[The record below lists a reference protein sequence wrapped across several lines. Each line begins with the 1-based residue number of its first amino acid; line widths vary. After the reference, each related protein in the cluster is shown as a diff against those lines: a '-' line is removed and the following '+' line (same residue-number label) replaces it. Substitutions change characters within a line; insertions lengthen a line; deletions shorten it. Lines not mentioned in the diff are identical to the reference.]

1 MADSQAQERLRYW
14 QALHQISREAHTAA
28 GEEFLAR
35 LTCTLAEAI
44 EADYVMVGQLV
55 SHHAQP
61 ETELVRSLAV
71 AERNGKQAHPTGNFT
86 YAYAGTPCEQVIRK
100 QLYVVGRGLP
110 QIYPNDG
117 MLRDQNIEAYAGI
130 PLRCSR
136 GSPQGLLMA
145 LFRRPLE
152 RADSDRVREALEVFG
167 LHSATEVERLRNRE
181 QLQQSQYFAEVGFH
195 NSPLAMLI
203 IDRTGRVRRVNRTFR
218 EHFGL
223 FEARIRNTDVQALFP
238 QAEKEKV
245 AQCLQH
251 LLEQQATHLALET
264 RLLDSDFASRDIM
277 LDAYALNDLE
287 GRVRNIVFQIEDI
300 AEKKTSEREIR
311 KLLRSIESSPV
322 ATVITDRDANIEYTN
337 RRFTELTG
345 FNQEEALGQK
355 PNINSSGETPQETYE
370 VMWKT
375 LQNGEQWQGELLNQ
389 RKDGSLYWAR
399 TTIFPILDGNGNIE
413 NYVSLQ
419 EDFSEARSLSKR
431 LQYEATHDQ
440 LTGLINR
447 REFQRRLEDA
457 IARANTDLSTH
468 ALCFLDLDQF
478 KLLNDT
484 AGHLA
489 GDALL
494 TRIGQTL
501 LNKVRRNDTAARL
514 GGDEF
519 AVILT
524 DCGIDKAREIAMSLR
539 DAIASINFPW
549 EDRVYTV
556 GVSVGIT
563 RINGDITDP
572 VELIKQ
578 VDAACYSSKESG
590 RSSVTV
596 YRPDDVNMRQRRA
609 ESSWVPQIRAALE
622 QKRFRLY
629 LQPITRLAQDSSTL
643 PDYEVLVRLVDA
655 NGQIIAPG
663 EFLPAAERY
672 GLASAI
678 DKAVFDDLYATLTQR
693 PELRRSSGVFSV
705 NLSGL
710 SLTRVDLLEHI
721 VHTIQNGDLDA
732 GKFQFE
738 VTETAAISNITDA
751 RRFMETL
758 QDIGCRLV
766 LDDFGRGLSSFAYL
780 KNLPVNVLKIDGLFV
795 REMLRN
801 KDDHNMVRMINE
813 LAHSLQL
820 ETIAEYIESEEILK
834 AVRELGIDYAQGYF
848 IARPRDIDTIP

>member
-1 MADSQAQERLRYW
+1 MAESTATERSHYW
-14 QALHQISREAHTAA
+14 QALHEISRDMHTAT
-28 GEEFLAR
+28 GEEFLSR
-35 LTCTLAEAI
+35 LTCTLAEI
-44 EADYVMVGQLV
+44 LEADYVMVGQLI
-55 SHHAQP
+55 SHHEEP

-71 AERNGKQAHPTGNFT
+71 AERHDKQARPTGNFT
-86 YAYAGTPCEQVIRK
+86 YAYEGTPCEQVIRK
-100 QLYVVGRGLP
+100 HLYVVDRDLP
-110 QIYPNDG
+110 RIYPHDG
-117 MLRDQNIEAYAGI
+117 VLRDHNIEAYAGI

-136 GSPQGLLMA
+136 GFPQGLLMA

-152 RADSDRVREALEVFG
+152 RADSDRIREALEVFG
-167 LHSATEVERLRNRE
+167 LHSATEVERLRTRQ
-181 QLQQSQYFAEVGFH
+181 QLQQSQYYAEEGFH

-223 FEARIRNTDVQALFP
+223 FEAKIRDTDVQALFP

-245 AQCLQH
+245 GQCLQH
-251 LLEQQATHLALET
+251 LLEQQATHLAIET
-264 RLLDSDFASRDIM
+264 RLLDSDFVSRHIM
-277 LDAYALNDLE
+277 LDAYALNDPE
-287 GRVRNIVFQIEDI
+287 GSVRNIVFQIEDI
-300 AEKKTSEREIR
+300 AEKKASERQIR

-322 ATVITDRDANIEYTN
+322 ATMITDRESNIEYTN
-337 RRFTELTG
+337 RRYTELTG
-345 FNQEEALGQK
+345 YNREEVLGQK
-355 PNINSSGETPQETYE
+355 PSINSSGETPHETYE

-375 LQNGEQWQGELLNQ
+375 LQNGEQWQGELLNR

-399 TTIFPILDGNGNIE
+399 TTIFPILDSEGNID

-457 IARANTDLSTH
+457 IVRANTDLSTH

-501 LNKVRRNDTAARL
+501 FNKVRRHDTAARI

-524 DCGIDKAREIAMSLR
+524 DCDIDKAREISISLR
-539 DAIASINFPW
+539 DAIANINFPW

-563 RINGDITDP
+563 RIDGNIADP

-596 YRPDDVNMRQRRA
+596 YRPDDVTMRQRRT

-629 LQPITRLAQDSSTL
+629 LQPITRLVHGSSD
-643 PDYEVLVRLVDA
+643 PSNYEVLIRLVDET
-655 NGQIIAPG
+655 GQIIAPG

-678 DKAVFDDLYATLTQR
+678 DKAVFDELYTVLTRRPDLREA
-693 PELRRSSGVFSV
+693 SGVFSI

-710 SLTRVDLLEHI
+710 SLTRVDLLDHI
-721 VHTIQNGDLDA
+721 VHTIRNGDLDP
-732 GKFQFE
+732 GKLQFE

-758 QDIGCRLV
+758 QGIGCRMV

-820 ETIAEYIESEEILK
+820 ETIAEYIENEETLE

-848 IARPRDIDTIP
+848 IAHPRDIDTIS